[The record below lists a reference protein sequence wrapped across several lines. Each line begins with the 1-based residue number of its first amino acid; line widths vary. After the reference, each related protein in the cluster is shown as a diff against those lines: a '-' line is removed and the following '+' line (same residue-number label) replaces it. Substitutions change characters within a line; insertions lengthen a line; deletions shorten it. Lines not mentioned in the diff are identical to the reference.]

1 MSRECTSESDIILNN
16 EGDPQ
21 GDVAGSGAHRDGR
34 QGLSEGPLEPSMK
47 ETGIKLPGLLRESV
61 ITGTFKYTNQQ
72 IIKSLSG
79 LVFCS

>member
-1 MSRECTSESDIILNN
+1 MWL
-16 EGDPQ
+16 GQ
-21 GDVAGSGAHRDGR
+21 GRTGMAW